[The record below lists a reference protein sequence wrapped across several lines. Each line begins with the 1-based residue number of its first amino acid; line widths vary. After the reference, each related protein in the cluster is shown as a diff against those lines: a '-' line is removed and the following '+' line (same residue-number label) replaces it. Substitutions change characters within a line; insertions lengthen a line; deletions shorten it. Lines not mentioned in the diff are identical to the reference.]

1 MNPTR
6 PLLCLALTCPLL
18 AQEVDVDFDDLTPA
32 SDVDLI
38 VVRENAIGAGGID
51 LASYGMPGVHD
62 FVQSIYIRAQHDG
75 TAFDVRGLRGRLRF
89 FAGLPMEETAKALGI
104 SLRQAERDWTMART
118 WLKGRIEGE
127 I

>member
-1 MNPTR
+1 MEDARDTS
-6 PLLCLALTCPLL
+6 
-18 AQEVDVDFDDLTPA
+18 E
-32 SDVDLI
+32 
-38 VVRENAIGAGGID
+38 
-51 LASYGMPGVHD
+51 
-62 FVQSIYIRAQHDG
+62 
-75 TAFDVRGLRGRLRF
+75 GLDPRKAHLVELRF